1 MFWAVLFSVLAVAIM
16 IVGGLESVKIMSV
29 VTGLLLIL
37 VLVLLMISVKKRLEE
52 HISKSEKRRE

>member
-1 MFWAVLFSVLAVAIM
+1 MAIM